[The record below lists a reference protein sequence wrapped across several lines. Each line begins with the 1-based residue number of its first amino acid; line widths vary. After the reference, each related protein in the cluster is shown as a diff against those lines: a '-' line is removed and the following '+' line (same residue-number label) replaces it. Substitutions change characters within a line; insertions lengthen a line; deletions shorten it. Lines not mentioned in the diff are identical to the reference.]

1 MEMCGGIWG
10 TSRQHQL
17 RSSPMVDVFGER
29 TMDAVIK
36 RTHHTHKNTERIQ
49 SASDSTVPG
58 GGKSQRSPNP
68 HRKIPKNIH

>member
-1 MEMCGGIWG
+1 
-10 TSRQHQL
+10 
-17 RSSPMVDVFGER
+17 MVDVFGER